1 MDQLYKTDDETRK
14 DLLINEFIK
23 MGIFKR
29 KNLQLFELSLSEL
42 EEEYQKVQEM

>member
-1 MDQLYKTDDETRK
+1 MDQLYETDDESRK

-29 KNLQLFELSLSEL
+29 KNMQLFELSLSEL